1 LVDTANPET
10 PVTHPTQ
17 VLPPDVRSSQ
27 LLSLARIAM
36 ADSVAADGQWRW
48 PTLDFADP
56 QQRRFGD
63 YELLAELGR
72 GGMGVV
78 YRARQLSLDR
88 IVALKFIAAGLSDT
102 HQVARFVGEARA
114 AARLV
119 HPNIVPVFEVGS
131 VDEIHYFSM
140 PLIDGESLEQR
151 LQQPMATPELL
162 RLVLRVCEAV
172 DYAHRLGLLHLDLKP
187 SNVLIDERGEPLIAD
202 FGLAR
207 HMDENGAVQAQEVS
221 GTPAFMAPEQI
232 LIKQYRLTAATDLY
246 ALGALL
252 YRCLG
257 GASPHGEGQADE
269 LIRRALA
276 GRIRPLSEL
285 APKISPDL
293 AAVCEKCLALEPR
306 DRYPS
311 VRALIEDLR
320 RVEAGLPV
328 SVRRP
333 GLFERAQRWL
343 RREPKLAVAAGVA
356 FAAIAL
362 GGLGAFSQ
370 WREAES
376 ARAIAVQQRD
386 VADAARAAETV
397 QRQRAEDAAAL
408 GAQLFSS
415 TRGVDMAKVAAE
427 VVRWLRERAPG
438 DEARQG
444 EVLASFAQAIGE
456 SGARLYVAEVLS
468 AVMDEAGAEYRRQ
481 VIEKLQVRDDA
492 DALANAAMMI
502 WRDKSAPQREERV
515 ATLLRRALEK
525 SPDNVFGW
533 YLASIYCEPDTACGP
548 EDASAQLTRLQ
559 PDNGF
564 AWLLLAMRIDGDAAW
579 AALHRAASSPEFHDY
594 FGAGYASYAR
604 AIESAGVEPPGLAA
618 GVANVLAPG
627 APVSSTV
634 AEYEAWSMP
643 MPGFQRIID
652 LCHQDRALPA
662 DPQAR
667 ADCITVGQRMAHVAG
682 GLITNMVGSAI
693 ARRLGKG
700 TPLEA
705 EMKAIRARYIYLT
718 EVYGTLGHAELLD
731 YGRDRLQRDSIE
743 FGEMEAYAR
752 VAAHFGK
759 PTMPPAD
766 WVPDNP
772 ETLLLP
778 EERTPK

>member
-1 LVDTANPET
+1 
-10 PVTHPTQ
+10 VTNPTQ
-17 VLPPDVRSSQ
+17 VLPPDVKSSQ
-27 LLSLARIAM
+27 LLSLARMAM
-36 ADSVAADGQWRW
+36 ADSVAPDGQWRW

-56 QQRRFGD
+56 AQSRFGD

-102 HQVARFVGEARA
+102 HQVTRFVGEARA

-119 HPNIVPVFEVGS
+119 HPNIVPVYEVGS

-140 PLIDGESLEQR
+140 PLIEGLSLEQR
-151 LQQPMATPELL
+151 LQQGPMATPELL
-162 RLVLRVCEAV
+162 RLLLRVCEAV

-207 HMDENGAVQAQEVS
+207 HMDENGAVLAQEVS

-252 YRCLG
+252 YRCLTG
-257 GASPHGEGQADE
+257 QSPHGEGGSDE

-276 GRIRPLSEL
+276 GRIRPLREL
-285 APKISPDL
+285 APQVAPDL
-293 AAVCEKCLALEPR
+293 AAICEKCLALEPR

-311 VRALIEDLR
+311 VRALIDDLR

-343 RREPKLAVAAGVA
+343 KREPKLAVAAGVA

-362 GGLGAFSQ
+362 GGLGAFGQ

-376 ARAIAVQQRD
+376 VRAMAVQQRD
-386 VADAARAAETV
+386 AADAARAAEVV

-427 VVRWLRERAPG
+427 VVRWLRERAPS

-456 SGARLYVAEVLS
+456 SGARLYVAELLS

-481 VIEKLQVRDDA
+481 VVEKLQARDDA
-492 DALANAAMMI
+492 DSLANAAMMI
-502 WRDKSAPQREERV
+502 WRDTAAPQREERV
-515 ATLLRRALEK
+515 GTLLRRALEQA
-525 SPDNVFGW
+525 PDNVFGW
-533 YLASIYCEPDTACGP
+533 YLASIYCDSNVGVATACALP
-548 EDASAQLTRLQ
+548 AAPAQLTRLDA
-559 PDNGF
+559 DNGF
-564 AWLLLAMRIDGDAAW
+564 SWVLLAMRSDGEAAW
-579 AALHRAASSPEFHDY
+579 AALHRAATSPKFHDY
-594 FGAGYASYAR
+594 FGASYESYAK
-604 AIESAGVEPPGLAA
+604 AIESVGVEPPGLAA

-667 ADCITVGQRMAHVAG
+667 ADCITVGQRMARVAG

-731 YGRDRLQRDSIE
+731 YGRDRLQRDSVE

-766 WVPDNP
+766 WVPENP
-772 ETLLLP
+772 QHLLLP
-778 EERTPK
+778 EERTPAQ

>member
-1 LVDTANPET
+1 MTN
-10 PVTHPTQ
+10 PTQ
-17 VLPPDVRSSQ
+17 VLPPDVKSSQ

-36 ADSVAADGQWRW
+36 ADSVAPDGQWRW

-56 QQRRFGD
+56 AQRRFGD

-151 LQQPMATPELL
+151 LQQPMVTPELL
-162 RLVLRVCEAV
+162 RLLLRVCEAV

-221 GTPAFMAPEQI
+221 GTPSFMAPEQI

-252 YRCLG
+252 YRCLSG
-257 GASPHGEGQADE
+257 HSPHGDGGSDE

-276 GRIRPLSEL
+276 GRIRPLREL
-285 APKISPDL
+285 APKVAPDL

-311 VRALIEDLR
+311 ARALIDDLR

-328 SVRRP
+328 SVRHP

-370 WREAES
+370 WREADS
-376 ARAIAVQQRD
+376 ARAMAVQQRD
-386 VADAARAAETV
+386 AADAARAAETA
-397 QRQRAEDAAAL
+397 QRQLAEDAAAL

-415 TRGVDMAKVAAE
+415 TRGVDLAKVAAE

-444 EVLASFAQAIGE
+444 EVLASFAQAMGE
-456 SGARLYVAEVLS
+456 GGERLIVAELLS
-468 AVMDEAGAEYRRQ
+468 AVMDEAGADYRGQ
-481 VIEKLQVRDDA
+481 VIETLQARDDA
-492 DALANAAMMI
+492 DSLANAAMMI
-502 WRDKSAPQREERV
+502 WRDAAAPQREERV
-515 ATLLRRALEK
+515 AALLQRALEQA
-525 SPDNVFGW
+525 PDNVFGW
-533 YLASIYCEPDTACGP
+533 YLASIYCGATEGAACALAN
-548 EDASAQLTRLQ
+548 ASEQLTRLD

-564 AWLLLAMRIDGDAAW
+564 AWMLLAMRSDSEAAW
-579 AALHRAASSPEFHDY
+579 AALHRAATSPEFHDY
-594 FGAGYASYAR
+594 FGASYESYAK
-604 AIESAGVEPPGLAA
+604 AIESAGVEPPGLAV
-618 GVANVLAPG
+618 GVARALAPG
-627 APVSSTV
+627 APASSTV
-634 AEYEAWSMP
+634 AEYEVWAMP
-643 MPGFQRIID
+643 MPRFQRIID

-662 DPQAR
+662 DPQVR
-667 ADCITVGQRMAHVAG
+667 EDCITVGQRMARAAG
-682 GLITNMVGSAI
+682 GLVTNMVGSAI

-705 EMKAIRARYIYLT
+705 EMKAIRARYVYLT
-718 EVYGTLGHAELLD
+718 EFYNTLGHAELLG
-731 YGRDRLQRDSIE
+731 YGSGRIARDTVQL
-743 FGEMEAYAR
+743 GEMEAYAR

-759 PTMPPAD
+759 PTIPPAD
-766 WVPDNP
+766 WVPKNP
-772 ETLLLP
+772 QHLLLP
-778 EERTPK
+778 EERTQK